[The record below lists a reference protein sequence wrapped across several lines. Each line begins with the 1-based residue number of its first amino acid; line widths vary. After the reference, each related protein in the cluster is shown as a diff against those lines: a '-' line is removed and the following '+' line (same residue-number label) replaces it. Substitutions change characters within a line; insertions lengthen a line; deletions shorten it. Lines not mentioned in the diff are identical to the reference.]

1 MNRSIARTKLFT
13 TPMHP
18 PRPPQPAGRR
28 ARVLPGLIACVALLS
43 AGVATTQSAALAA
56 DPISIKI
63 ATLAPEGT
71 AWIRIL
77 RANTAEIEKR
87 LEGRVKFTI
96 YGSGVQGSEKI
107 IVDKMKTGQLQG
119 GALTVI
125 GLSAISSELMAF
137 NLPLLF
143 DSSEEMD
150 ATRKQMEEGL
160 DNKIWEAG
168 FKMVNWGG
176 MGAFYLFSNEPVRRP
191 EDLLDR
197 RVWVWNDDPVFNE
210 MALEIGAAPIPLAIP
225 DVLSALDTG
234 QVDTVLMHAF
244 ALISLQW
251 FSRMDYR
258 LEVPILYGVGGLAI
272 VREVW
277 EKLSPADQAVFEEV
291 NRKWSKVH
299 VEKTLRD
306 NAKALELLDAQG
318 VEVVEPTDS
327 EMAEWQQASERTW
340 ERLQGRVYSE
350 KLLRDMLQHR
360 DGYREASNP

>member
-1 MNRSIARTKLFT
+1 MNRSISRTKLFT
-13 TPMHP
+13 APVHTPHSK
-18 PRPPQPAGRR
+18 QPAGGCRR
-28 ARVLPGLIACVALLS
+28 FGARLFACAGLLAIGFANAP
-43 AGVATTQSAALAA
+43 SAALAA

-125 GLSAISSELMAF
+125 GLSTILPELMAF
-137 NLPLLF
+137 NLPVVF
-143 DSSEEMD
+143 DGTEEMD
-150 ATRKQMEEGL
+150 GTREQMEADL
-160 DNKIWEAG
+160 DKKIWDAG

-191 EDLLDR
+191 KDLLER

-210 MALEIGAAPIPLAIP
+210 MALEIGAAPIPLALP

-234 QVDTVLMHAF
+234 QVDTVLMHGF

-251 FSRMDYR
+251 FTRMSYR

-272 VREVW
+272 VRDVW
-277 EKLSPADQAVFEEV
+277 EKLTSADRQVFSEV
-291 NRKWSKVH
+291 NAKWSKVH

-306 NAKALELLDAQG
+306 NAKALELLDSQG
-318 VEVVEPTDS
+318 VEIVTPSDA
-327 EMAEWQQASERTW
+327 EMEDWQRVSERTW

-360 DGYREASNP
+360 DQYRKASTP